1 MGRQKQ
7 GKEHSMAWMAL
18 GELFAILFGLVLGW
32 YFLVYRDPVT
42 GKHGR
47 GITGRP
53 REPEGD
59 ARSGDR
65 HPD

>member
-1 MGRQKQ
+1 MT
-7 GKEHSMAWMAL
+7 WMAL
-18 GELFAILFGLVLGW
+18 GELFAICFGLALGW

-53 REPEGD
+53 RGPEGD

-65 HPD
+65 DPD

>member
-1 MGRQKQ
+1 
-7 GKEHSMAWMAL
+7 MAWMAL
-18 GELFAILFGLVLGW
+18 GELFAVLGGLVAGW

-53 REPEGD
+53 REPEGEI
-59 ARSGDR
+59 RSEDR
-65 HPD
+65 GQD